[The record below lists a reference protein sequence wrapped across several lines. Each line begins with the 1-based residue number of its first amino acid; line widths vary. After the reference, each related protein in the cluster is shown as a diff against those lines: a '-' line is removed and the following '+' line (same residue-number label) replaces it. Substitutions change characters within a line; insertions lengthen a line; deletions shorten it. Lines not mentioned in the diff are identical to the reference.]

1 MSNSNLSPLLRRSM
15 GFDRFNDL
23 FDYALQTV
31 TPNYPYYNVE
41 KVGENDYRI
50 SVATAGF
57 NEDQLQINVENQL
70 LIITGNVE
78 EESSESTVEFLHK
91 GISKRSFKL
100 SLRLDDNMEVQ
111 QANYENGLLTI
122 DLKRNI
128 DEENMSRQ
136 IPIGRKSNEQ
146 KMLDDSKADSN
157 SESQSQS
164 KAE

>member
-23 FDYALQTV
+23 FDYAMQTV
-31 TPNYPYYNVE
+31 TPNYPSYNVE

-57 NEDQLQINVENQL
+57 NEDQLQISVENKL
-70 LIITGNVE
+70 LVITGNAE
-78 EESSESTVEFLHK
+78 EESSDSTVEFLHK

-100 SLRLDDNMEVQ
+100 SLRLDENMEVQ
-111 QANYENGLLTI
+111 QANYENGLLAI

-128 DEENMSRQ
+128 DEGNMSRQ
-136 IPIGRKSNEQ
+136 IPIGNKSNEKKQ
-146 KMLDDSKADSN
+146 LDESKEESK
-157 SESQSQS
+157 SE
-164 KAE
+164 